1 MKKNSLD
8 LFIKKKALK
17 DAKNGETIKYKAE
30 GIDEVIEIEPLS
42 ESKVYEIMNNIDKG
56 APIMELWDRLIYEA
70 MPDIR
75 TKEVLE
81 AFNCEGNPEAV
92 VGQIFTMGERSE
104 IGQQLK
110 SVVDRVDIERIKN

>member
-8 LFIKKKALK
+8 FFVKKKALK
-17 DAKNGETIKYKAE
+17 EEKSSEIIKYKVE
-30 GIDEVIEIEPLS
+30 GLDEVIEIEPLS
-42 ESKVYEIMNNIDKG
+42 ESKVYEIMNHVDKS

-70 MPDIR
+70 MPELR
-75 TKEVLE
+75 TNEALE
-81 AFNCEGNPEAV
+81 KFNCTGNPEAI
-92 VGQIFTMGERSE
+92 VGEIFTMGERSE

>member
-8 LFIKKKALK
+8 LFVKKKALK
-17 DAKNGETIKYKAE
+17 DARDAETIKYKAE
-30 GIDEVIEIEPLS
+30 GLEEAIEIEPLS
-42 ESKVYEIMNNIDKG
+42 ENKVYEIMTNVDKD

-70 MPDIR
+70 MPELR
-75 TKEVLE
+75 TKEALE
-81 AFNCEGNPEAV
+81 TFNCTGNPEAI
-92 VGQIFTMGERSE
+92 VGEIFTMGERNE